1 VATTVEEEAP
11 LSKPDFLFEIAFV
24 GDFARTNINKLT
36 GRLFR
41 PPQLTKRLTAA
52 FQQHSSSTEIYR
64 KHHSNPRLARISR
77 RSLKRSRVKLPKI
90 HRRQIGDA
98 SSIFVMA
105 S

>member
-52 FQQHSSSTEIYR
+52 FQQHSSLPKSTENIIQTHDWR
-64 KHHSNPRLARISR
+64 GFLAD
-77 RSLKRSRVKLPKI
+77 L
-90 HRRQIGDA
+90 
-98 SSIFVMA
+98 
-105 S
+105 